1 MDLAVRNTF
10 IAGDTRCA
18 GEERSWALSSLASN
32 GVSYSSWAAPPKP
45 LMVARRVSMSQRGF
59 HRQGSKWSK
68 SMAVTSSTSTPEIE
82 TEGNAKEL
90 VDELLLLVDR
100 SDRGVLLN
108 EQDRCKV
115 EQIIE
120 RLEQQCIPEPLK
132 SPLLFGE
139 WDVVYSSNPTSTGG
153 YYRSALGRALLNTK
167 QMMQIVNEPDS
178 VSNKVSFAALG
189 IFDGEVSLQGKLEV
203 LDKNWIKIKFE
214 SPELK
219 IGSFDFQYGGQSSV
233 KIAIIYL
240 DERVRL
246 GRGSRGSLFVFRR
259 R

>member
-1 MDLAVRNTF
+1 MLHSVRIELCMILHSVLVIFLGKEAMLMIIGHDWVMFMSLNESCGIT
-10 IAGDTRCA
+10 
-18 GEERSWALSSLASN
+18 EALCYLQQRFN
-32 GVSYSSWAAPPKP
+32 CLHNHVIIVFP
-45 LMVARRVSMSQRGF
+45 LKRV
-59 HRQGSKWSK
+59 
-68 SMAVTSSTSTPEIE
+68 
-82 TEGNAKEL
+82 
-90 VDELLLLVDR
+90 LLL
-100 SDRGVLLN
+100 SY
-108 EQDRCKV
+108 
-115 EQIIE
+115 
-120 RLEQQCIPEPLK
+120 
-132 SPLLFGE
+132 LLFAFSVE

-167 QMMQIVNEPDS
+167 QMMQIVKEPDS